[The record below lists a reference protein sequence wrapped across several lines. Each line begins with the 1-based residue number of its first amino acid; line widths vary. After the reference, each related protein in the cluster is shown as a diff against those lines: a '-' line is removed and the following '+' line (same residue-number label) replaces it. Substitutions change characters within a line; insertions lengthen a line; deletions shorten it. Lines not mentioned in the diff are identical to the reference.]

1 MVAAAPFRGLRFD
14 PAVVGDHALVTAPP
28 YDVISPEARD
38 AYEAKSPY
46 NMVRLILAKPGPAG
60 AGVDAPAAGHAGA
73 PRADHYRQV
82 AELLAAWRA
91 EGALRLDPSPSLYV
105 YEETYGLSGVRRV
118 QRGVLASVTLDD
130 TGTWIVPHERTM
142 AAPVADRLRLLEA
155 TGVNLSPVFGVYAGA
170 GRPAAVLDDVTATPP
185 ALDCVDEAGVGHRLW
200 VVSDPERIAAWRER
214 MASQRVLIADG
225 HHRYRTS
232 LAYRDAVRAARAGA
246 PAVGADRRGP
256 WDELLMYVVDAD
268 LHGPAVLAI
277 HRLLADVAGEA
288 VLAGLADDF
297 EARPVASPAEAEEQL
312 ARLPGEAVAFGLY
325 AGGRSR
331 LLVARDPAGLAAE
344 AGRDR
349 RMLDV
354 EVLHGPVLSKRL
366 GVSDFEGRVAYE
378 SDLPAAV
385 ARVDQGAAAS
395 LVILRPA
402 RFAGVAEIA
411 AGGETLPQKTTYFYP
426 KPRDGLVLRPL
437 EELP

>member
-28 YDVISPEARD
+28 YDVISAEARD
-38 AYEAKSPY
+38 AYEAMSPS
-46 NMVRLILAKPGPAG
+46 NMVRLVLAKPGLDDTG
-60 AGVDAPAAGHAGA
+60 D
-73 PRADHYRQV
+73 YRQV
-82 AELLAAWRA
+82 AGLLAAWQA
-91 EGALRLDPSPSLYV
+91 EGALRRDNAPCLYI
-105 YEETYGLSGVRRV
+105 YEEIYELKGARRI

-130 TGTWIVPHERTM
+130 TGTWVVPHERTM

-155 TGVNLSPVFGVYAGA
+155 TAVNLSPVFGVYAGA
-170 GRPAAVLDDVTATPP
+170 GGPAAVLDDVTATPP
-185 ALDCVDEAGVGHRLW
+185 ALACTDETGVQHRLW
-200 VVSDPERIAAWRER
+200 MVDEPGRIAAWRALMEG
-214 MASQRVLIADG
+214 QRVLIADG

-232 LAYRDAVRAARAGA
+232 LAYRDAMRAAQADA
-246 PAVGADRRGP
+246 PRAVGSGQPGP
-256 WDELLMYVVDAD
+256 WDELLMFLVDAD

-277 HRLLADVAGEA
+277 HRLLADVDGGT
-288 VLAGLADDF
+288 VLAGLEGDF
-297 EARPVASPAEAEEQL
+297 DIRPARSPADAEEL
-312 ARLPGEAVAFGLY
+312 LGRLPEEAVAFGLY
-325 AGGRSR
+325 AGGRSW

-366 GVSDFEGRVAYE
+366 GVNDFEGRVAYE
-378 SDLPAAV
+378 SDLATAA
-385 ARVDQGAAAS
+385 ARVDEGAASS

-402 RFAGVAEIA
+402 RFEAVAAVA

-437 EELP
+437 D